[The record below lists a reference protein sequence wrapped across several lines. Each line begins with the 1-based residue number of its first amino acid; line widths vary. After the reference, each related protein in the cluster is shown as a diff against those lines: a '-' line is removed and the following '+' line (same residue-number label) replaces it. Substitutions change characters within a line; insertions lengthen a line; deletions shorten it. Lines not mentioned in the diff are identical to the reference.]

1 MLKITRETISD
12 RDITLKLDGNVA
24 GQWVELLRI
33 TTETIFLEGVE
44 LTLDLSNVNFID
56 CEGSDVVKSLLRR
69 GARQVNAPLFV
80 AELISGCG
88 ED

>member
-1 MLKITRETISD
+1 MLKITRVTISD
-12 RDITLKLDGNVA
+12 RDITLKLDGSVA

-33 TTETIFLEGVE
+33 TTETIFQEGVE

-56 CEGSDVVKSLLRR
+56 CDGSTVVKNLLKR
-69 GARQVNAPLFV
+69 GARQVNAPLYV
-80 AELISGCG
+80 AELISGCK